1 MYRHVDAA
9 LIRAAAHPSAM
20 VLPERPLLTGDAA
33 ADTASWRS
41 WTGQVWQLQ
50 PLAEAVELASPV
62 LARRV
67 IQVCDGQAMAP
78 KQVRRTAVSLYRYLL
93 RLQHRSTPFGLFAG
107 IAPAPIG
114 ASLAWRWGE
123 AHQPVPRIDAVW
135 LAEVTG
141 RLERCPELLPRLTV
155 VADPTGFVRDGRW
168 VLPCQRPGHNEDR
181 GPGEVGVRHTRAVD
195 VVLTAASLPVAVADL
210 VEMLAADY
218 PDLPTAA
225 VAGLLAELVKRRV
238 LLSSL
243 RPPTTVTD
251 TLGHLIGQLDAAGA
265 EGIAAVA
272 PTMHTLQ
279 QLHATLTRHDS
290 AEPAVRRRLR
300 VQAAEAM
307 RAETGVTE
315 APLAIDL
322 RLNCS
327 LTLPKQVAA
336 EAEQAATALARLTP
350 FPSGSAAW
358 QEYHARF
365 LERYGPGALVPVRSL
380 TDPDTGLDLPAGYRG
395 SLLTPP
401 APAMTARDERLLA
414 MAQHAA
420 VDGAREIVLTDAD
433 LADLEVAPGLP
444 LPHIDLRFRL
454 QAETRTAVEDGDFRL
469 AVTGVAPAA
478 GATAGRFLDL
488 LDADDR
494 ARMTAAYNGLPTLE
508 RGAVR
513 VQVSSPPLRTRTE
526 NVSRAPALWPQVI
539 PLAEHHAQAG
549 ETLPLD
555 DLAVTADATRMLL
568 VQVSTG
574 RTVEPTMLNSVDLK
588 QFTHPLARL
597 LVELPR
603 ARCAAFG
610 LFAWGAAARLPF
622 LPRIRYGRSVLAPAT
637 WRIEAADL
645 PGPRDHFAQWT
656 QGLAVWR
663 QRLHL
668 PAAVQLGDDDKRL
681 HLDLDHSANA
691 ALLRAELDR
700 SGHATLR
707 EAPEEAAYGWCD
719 GRPHEI
725 TLALASTTDP
735 IPPPVSR
742 QARAVPVGRNHG
754 HLPGASTWACLKL
767 YGHPDRVPDILTRHL
782 PRLWEDWDSPPQWWF
797 VRYRDPRDHL
807 RLRFRLS
814 HPDAFA
820 AVAARVGAWA
830 AGLREHG
837 LAGPVQWDTYTPE
850 TGRYGSGGAMTAAEM
865 FFAADSAAAIAQL
878 AFTAGSGATPQAV
891 TAASLVD
898 LASAA
903 LRDTATAMR
912 WLVGHITTD
921 TAGHPSR
928 PVHREAMRLADPV
941 NGRGALRGLSGGDQV
956 TAAWH
961 VRREA
966 LSAYRAALTAG
977 GQMPTEAVL
986 PSLMHMHH
994 LRAAGIDHVHEH
1006 TCYRLARSAALAWT
1020 ARREGATT

>member
-9 LIRAAAHPSAM
+9 LIRAAAYPSAL
-20 VLPERPLLTGDAA
+20 VLPERPAVSGDEV
-33 ADTASWRS
+33 ADTALWRS
-41 WTGQVWQLQ
+41 WTGQVWQL
-50 PLAEAVELASPV
+50 PTVVDAVELASPV

-67 IQVCDGQAMAP
+67 RQICDEQTVAP
-78 KQVRRTAVSLYRYLL
+78 KQVRRTALSLHRYLL
-93 RLQHRSTPFGLFAG
+93 RVQHRSTPFGLFAG
-107 IAPAPIG
+107 IAPARIG
-114 ASLAWRWGE
+114 PGMAWRWGE
-123 AHQPVPRIDAVW
+123 AHQPVLRIDAVW
-135 LAEVTG
+135 LAEVTS
-141 RLERCPELLPRLTV
+141 RLEKCPELLLRLTV
-155 VADPTGFVRDGRW
+155 VADQTGFVRDGRW
-168 VLPCQRPGHNEDR
+168 VLPCQRPGHDEDR

-195 VVLTAASLPVAVADL
+195 IVLTAASSPVAVADL
-210 VEMLAADY
+210 AGKLAAEY
-218 PDLPTAA
+218 PDLPTGA
-225 VAGLLAELVKRRV
+225 VAGLLAELVSRRV

-243 RPPTTVTD
+243 RPPMTVTD

-265 EGIAAVA
+265 EGIATVA
-272 PTMHTLQ
+272 PTVHM
-279 QLHATLTRHDS
+279 LHQFRATLTRHAS
-290 AEPAVRRRLR
+290 AEPAVRRHLR
-300 VQAAEAM
+300 VQAAEVM
-307 RAETGVTE
+307 RAETSVAE
-315 APLAIDL
+315 APLAVDL
-322 RLNCS
+322 RLDCS

-336 EAEQAATALARLTP
+336 EAEKAATALARLTP

-365 LERYGPGALVPVRSL
+365 LERYGTGALVPVGNL

-401 APAMTARDERLLA
+401 APVLTARDERLLA
-414 MAQHAA
+414 LAQHAA

-454 QAETRTAVEDGDFRL
+454 HAETRTAVEDGDFRL
-469 AVTGVAPAA
+469 VVTGVAPAA

-488 LDADDR
+488 LDASDR
-494 ARMTAAYNGLPTLE
+494 ARMIAAYTGLPTLE

-513 VQVSSPPLRTRTE
+513 VQVSSPPLHARTE

-539 PLAEHHAQAG
+539 PLAEHHGHAG
-549 ETLPLD
+549 ETLPLA

-574 RTVEPTMLNSVDLK
+574 RTLEPTMLNSVDLK

-610 LFAWGAAARLPF
+610 LFAWGAAAHLPF
-622 LPRIRYGRSVLAPAT
+622 LPRIRYGRAVLAPAT

-645 PGPRDHFAQWT
+645 PGPRDPFAQWS
-656 QGLAVWR
+656 QALAVWR

-668 PAAVQLGDDDKRL
+668 PGAVQLGDDDKRL
-681 HLDLDHSANA
+681 HLSLDHSADT

-742 QARAVPVGRNHG
+742 RARAVPVGQDHG
-754 HLPGASTWACLKL
+754 HLPGASTWAYLKL

-782 PRLWEDWDSPPQWWF
+782 PVLWEGWESPPQWWF

-807 RLRFRLS
+807 RVRCRLP

-820 AVAARVGAWA
+820 AVAARVGAWT

-837 LAGPVQWDTYTPE
+837 LAGPVQWDTYYPE
-850 TGRYGSGGAMTAAEM
+850 TGRYGTGGAMTAAET

-878 AFTAGSGATPQAV
+878 AFTARSGATPQAV

-903 LRDTATAMR
+903 TGDTATAMR
-912 WLVGHITTD
+912 WLIGHIASD

-928 PVHREAMRLADPV
+928 QVHREAMRLSHPV
-941 NGRGALRGLSGGDQV
+941 DGRGALHNLSGGDHV
-956 TAAWH
+956 TAAWDT
-961 VRREA
+961 RSEA
-966 LSAYRAALTAG
+966 LNSYRAALTTG
-977 GQMPTEAVL
+977 GQIPTEAVL

-994 LRAAGIDHVHEH
+994 LRAAGIDQIHEH
-1006 TCYRLARSAALAWT
+1006 TCYRLARSTALAWT